1 MAQPPSADET
11 IYAAPATLSANTEYV
26 SFATTLDWM
35 IYTRYGSN
43 RRGDLAPGVN
53 YFAQSDMTV
62 LRWLCIDSVI
72 ACQCPFK
79 SF

>member
-1 MAQPPSADET
+1 MARIDEA
-11 IYAAPATLSANTEYV
+11 ISL
-26 SFATTLDWM
+26 
-35 IYTRYGSN
+35 R
-43 RRGDLAPGVN
+43 GVN